1 MLLILIIS
9 HIFSYKLFYNTVGV
23 VKEIDGKYYI
33 TFFIERDNVKLL
45 AKNKYIV
52 VDDTNYLYQIYSL
65 NSELYIDNN
74 RNYQEVFIIC
84 EIPITY
90 KINNLVVNLKI
101 IEQKKKLITYLKEI
115 F

>member
-1 MLLILIIS
+1 MILIIS

-23 VKEIDGKYYI
+23 VKEIDG
-33 TFFIERDNVKLL
+33 
-45 AKNKYIV
+45 KYIV